1 MRIVINA
8 GHTKHGKG
16 IGANKYLNESIET
29 RRIAYR
35 IMELLADTEHEV
47 IPAVFDR
54 SDDNLA
60 QAVSLAVNADLF
72 ISIHLNAGGG
82 RGSEIYTWKGSKP
95 SKAVGI
101 LKNLSKLGFA
111 DRGIKNG
118 SQLYVIRHTPCSA
131 MLVEVCFVD
140 NKEDAELYHRVGFGE
155 IAKAI
160 ADAVK

>member
-16 IGANKYLNESIET
+16 TGANKYLNESIET

-35 IMELLADTEHEV
+35 IMESLADTEHEV

-60 QAVSLAVNADLF
+60 QAVALAVNADLF
-72 ISIHLNAGGG
+72 VSIHLNAGGG
-82 RGSEIYTWKGSKP
+82 QGSEVYTWKASKP

-101 LKNLSKLGFA
+101 LKNLSKLGFK
-111 DRGIKNG
+111 DRGIKDG
-118 SQLYVIRHTPCSA
+118 SKLYVIRHTPCSA
-131 MLVEVCFVD
+131 MLVMNPKCM
-140 NKEDAELYHRVGFGE
+140 ARSP
-155 IAKAI
+155 
-160 ADAVK
+160 

>member
-8 GHTKHGKG
+8 GHTKFGKG
-16 IGANKYLNESIET
+16 TGANKYLNESIET
-29 RRIAYR
+29 RKVAFRM
-35 IMELLADTEHEV
+35 MELLADTEHEV

-54 SDDNLA
+54 SDENLA

-72 ISIHLNAGGG
+72 VSIHFNAGGG
-82 RGSEIYTWKGSKP
+82 AGSEIYTWKGSKP

-101 LKNLSKLGFA
+101 LKNLSKLGFR

-118 SQLYVIRHTPCSA
+118 SQLYVIRHTPCSS

-140 NKEDAELYHRVGFGE
+140 SKSDVELYHRIGFGE

-160 ADAVK
+160 VEAIK